1 MMTSCYGPCSNLEWI
16 LPTYPKWQ
24 AMPEAIKHGK
34 QPLNQSHLPIRER
47 RYPDISGTLL
57 AFDFGEKRIGVAV
70 GDTILK
76 LAHPLLTIEA
86 EENAG
91 KFAQI
96 DALLQEWQPA
106 LLVVGLP
113 MTLEGE
119 AHAMTALAQKFAQRL
134 EGRFNLP
141 VMMVDERLSSAEASQ
156 ALNEA
161 GIRGRAQKQHLDQVA
176 AQTILQSYFD
186 TYHSRS

>member
-1 MMTSCYGPCSNLEWI
+1 
-16 LPTYPKWQ
+16 
-24 AMPEAIKHGK
+24 MPDIKHGK
-34 QPLNQSHLPIRER
+34 QPLTQSHLPITER
-47 RYPDISGTLL
+47 RYPDISGSVL

-70 GDTILK
+70 GETLLA

-86 EENAG
+86 EDNAG
-91 KFAQI
+91 KFEQI
-96 DALLQEWQPA
+96 ASLLQEWQPA

-113 MTLEGE
+113 MTLDGE

-156 ALNEA
+156 SLREA
-161 GIRGRAQKQHLDQVA
+161 GIKGRAQKQHLDQVA

-186 TYHSRS
+186 AYHSRS